1 MFLSQLFCYR
11 YFHRLHSGLHRPS
24 SFPQWSSNNFAPL
37 SASGVWKR
45 LHAGW
50 MSAIV
55 HWLFINAYILKH
67 FSPSC
72 CLGRFNTTF
81 HWTINE
87 SIKLLSSQHFVT
99 AYASEPR
106 MCLVLKRFGG
116 FFRVWVDFFFFS
128 WEMWRTQQWKHSQFL
143 KRGKGWRNAIYNR
156 IFLFVFFFVSVRKVW
171 VFEKH

>member
-1 MFLSQLFCYR
+1 MEIYLKQKLIPRKTWNVSVTTLLSPF
-11 YFHRLHSGLHRPS
+11 FSSS
-24 SFPQWSSNNFAPL
+24 SFWSSPSILFPL
-37 SASGVWKR
+37 NDLPTTLHPGQLVGVCKR

-99 AYASEPR
+99 ASASEPR
-106 MCLVLKRFGG
+106 MCLVLKRFGFFFSG
-116 FFRVWVDFFFFS
+116 FEWIFFFFR
-128 WEMWRTQQWKHSQFL
+128 EMRRTRQTM
-143 KRGKGWRNAIYNR
+143 NT
-156 IFLFVFFFVSVRKVW
+156 
-171 VFEKH
+171 